1 MKKTDFNPNW
11 ITTEKMTSVKPV
23 NLFHRMKHDTAVK
36 DCGVKN
42 YHVHFRKK
50 FTCRNKDNIK
60 IRISADD
67 YYKLYINGKFV
78 CQGPASAYYTSYK
91 YNEID
96 ISEYIRDGNNIISVH
111 FFTAVL
117 LTVFQTAETA
127 DSVLRHKYFP
137 VIKFCLKLILHGSA
151 PKRQNSA
158 VKPWGMI
165 LLFLKTLISGNPKK
179 GGQNMCLMT
188 ANMKMLLY

>member
-1 MKKTDFNPNW
+1 MDNYGKNDLRKACKFISQNTN
-11 ITTEKMTSVKPV
+11 ITKLIFRNIYETEII
-23 NLFHRMKHDTAVK
+23 LFP
-36 DCGVKN
+36 
-42 YHVHFRKK
+42 F
-50 FTCRNKDNIK
+50 I
-60 IRISADD
+60 
-67 YYKLYINGKFV
+67 
-78 CQGPASAYYTSYK
+78 
-91 YNEID
+91 
-96 ISEYIRDGNNIISVH
+96 
-111 FFTAVL
+111 FFTSVL

-127 DSVLRHKYFP
+127 DSVLRHKYFQ